1 MEVKNL
7 KTSEI
12 KPYENN
18 ARFNDNAVDFVA
30 NSIREFGFQ
39 QPIVVDKDMV
49 IIAGHTRYKAAIQLG
64 LKSVPVI
71 VATEL
76 SDDKVKAYRLADNK
90 TGEMAEWDFDKL
102 FQELDDIDLN
112 TEIDMGDFGFDNTEL
127 EDEDTVLEEDD
138 EPTEVKRRTE
148 VGQIWKLGDNRLMI
162 GDSTKKD
169 DILNLTEK
177 HDIEFIYTDPPY
189 GMSAVSKSGVLS
201 EKYDGDILNDENN
214 EVAIKSF
221 LLAHEM
227 YKSSKQLWWGANYYS
242 SALPDSECWIVWNKN
257 NGGSDQ
263 TDAELAWANFRSVV
277 RMFKMSSEKTNRI
290 HPTQKPTDL
299 FNQIVKRMF
308 KKDKPEY
315 VLDLFGGSGSTMI
328 ACEQMN
334 IVNYSMELDTKY
346 ADLILQ
352 RWENLTGKQAELIE

>member
-1 MEVKNL
+1 MEVKSLTLND
-7 KTSEI
+7 I

-18 ARFNDNAVDFVA
+18 ARFNDEAVEQVA

-39 QPIVVDKDMV
+39 QPIVVDKDNV
-49 IIAGHTRYKAAIQLG
+49 IIAGHTRYKAAIEIG
-64 LKSVPVI
+64 MKTVPTI
-71 VATEL
+71 VADDLTEEQ
-76 SDDKVKAYRLADNK
+76 VKAYRLADNK

-169 DILNLTEK
+169 DILKLTEK
-177 HDIEFIYTDPPY
+177 HDIDFIYTDPPY

-221 LLAHEM
+221 LLAREM

-242 SALPDSECWIVWNKN
+242 SALPDSECWIVCKN

-290 HPTQKPTDL
+290 HPTQKPADL